1 MALTYKKTG
10 VDISGIKS
18 THKGIGRIIS
28 STHDKSVRH
37 GFGHYAG
44 IVRAQGRDIAVHT
57 DGVGTK
63 VLIAGMMKKYDTIG
77 IDCMGMNVN
86 DMICTGAAPVA
97 FVDYIAANRN
107 DSKIFLQ
114 IAKGLAKGAKISG
127 TPIVGGETAIMPDMF
142 AGKGFSFDLAGTVV
156 GVSKTKPLL
165 GNAIKSKDII
175 IIHSSGLHSNG
186 YSLQESAQISKFSL
200 KYKIAANGI
209 GQRLQVFHWTVK
221 ELHTSSKKFPRGHL
235 KMP

>member
-1 MALTYKKTG
+1 MTLTYKKTG

-18 THKGIGRIIS
+18 SHKGIGRIIS

-86 DMICTGAAPVA
+86 DMICTGATPVA

-142 AGKGFSFDLAGTVV
+142 AGRGFSFDLAGTVV

-165 GNAIKSKDII
+165 GNAIK
-175 IIHSSGLHSNG
+175 
-186 YSLQESAQISKFSL
+186 L
-200 KYKIAANGI
+200 K
-209 GQRLQVFHWTVK
+209 
-221 ELHTSSKKFPRGHL
+221 TS
-235 KMP
+235 

>member
-86 DMICTGAAPVA
+86 DMICTGATPVA
-97 FVDYIAANRN
+97 FVDY
-107 DSKIFLQ
+107 
-114 IAKGLAKGAKISG
+114 
-127 TPIVGGETAIMPDMF
+127 
-142 AGKGFSFDLAGTVV
+142 
-156 GVSKTKPLL
+156 
-165 GNAIKSKDII
+165 
-175 IIHSSGLHSNG
+175 
-186 YSLQESAQISKFSL
+186 ESADSRDVSQLLTWDFGL
-200 KYKIAANGI
+200 LHNGI
-209 GQRLQVFHWTVK
+209 PQ
-221 ELHTSSKKFPRGHL
+221 SRGVISIRSIFNKITKSRQSHRVS
-235 KMP
+235 

>member
-1 MALTYKKTG
+1 MTLTYKKTG

-18 THKGIGRIIS
+18 SHKGIGRIIS

-97 FVDYIAANRN
+97 FVDYIAA
-107 DSKIFLQ
+107 
-114 IAKGLAKGAKISG
+114 
-127 TPIVGGETAIMPDMF
+127 IVMIQRYFYRLP
-142 AGKGFSFDLAGTVV
+142 
-156 GVSKTKPLL
+156 
-165 GNAIKSKDII
+165 KD
-175 IIHSSGLHSNG
+175 
-186 YSLQESAQISKFSL
+186 
-200 KYKIAANGI
+200 
-209 GQRLQVFHWTVK
+209 
-221 ELHTSSKKFPRGHL
+221 
-235 KMP
+235 

>member
-18 THKGIGRIIS
+18 SHKGIGRIIS

-114 IAKGLAKGAKISG
+114 L
-127 TPIVGGETAIMPDMF
+127 P
-142 AGKGFSFDLAGTVV
+142 
-156 GVSKTKPLL
+156 
-165 GNAIKSKDII
+165 KD
-175 IIHSSGLHSNG
+175 
-186 YSLQESAQISKFSL
+186 
-200 KYKIAANGI
+200 
-209 GQRLQVFHWTVK
+209 
-221 ELHTSSKKFPRGHL
+221 
-235 KMP
+235 

>member
-86 DMICTGAAPVA
+86 DMICTGATPVA

-107 DSKIFLQ
+107 DSTAKVIPTVKNFYLPLRNSLGVISRPAMNKITSQSHRAAASLHQ
-114 IAKGLAKGAKISG
+114 SAKA
-127 TPIVGGETAIMPDMF
+127 
-142 AGKGFSFDLAGTVV
+142 
-156 GVSKTKPLL
+156 
-165 GNAIKSKDII
+165 
-175 IIHSSGLHSNG
+175 
-186 YSLQESAQISKFSL
+186 
-200 KYKIAANGI
+200 
-209 GQRLQVFHWTVK
+209 VFH
-221 ELHTSSKKFPRGHL
+221 HI
-235 KMP
+235 

>member
-86 DMICTGAAPVA
+86 DMISRVQHLLHLCTLQRIVMIQRYFYRLPKDCKRCCIFFRHVAKVIANSLFVFEHFLSIYAYPV
-97 FVDYIAANRN
+97 
-107 DSKIFLQ
+107 
-114 IAKGLAKGAKISG
+114 
-127 TPIVGGETAIMPDMF
+127 
-142 AGKGFSFDLAGTVV
+142 
-156 GVSKTKPLL
+156 
-165 GNAIKSKDII
+165 
-175 IIHSSGLHSNG
+175 
-186 YSLQESAQISKFSL
+186 
-200 KYKIAANGI
+200 
-209 GQRLQVFHWTVK
+209 
-221 ELHTSSKKFPRGHL
+221 
-235 KMP
+235 